1 MTKVRET
8 KIVAYTSTFE
18 WIFEDAEAYK
28 PTGFVRW
35 LTDQDVIY

>member
-1 MTKVRET
+1 MIKVRET
-8 KIVAYTSTFE
+8 KIVAHRSTSE
-18 WIFEDAEAYK
+18 WIIKNVETDK